1 MTTDTA
7 EPDAIA
13 GYHAHVYYT
22 AESKPEAAVLRAAVD
37 AHFDIVMGRW
47 RDFPV
52 GPHPQW
58 SYQIA
63 FKTEQ
68 LGEILPFLIL
78 NRGDLDIFL
87 HPLTGDD
94 LADHRDYATWLGNQH
109 ELKLSVFRGKPK

>member
-1 MTTDTA
+1 MAIEPA
-7 EPDAIA
+7 EPPSIK

-22 AESKPEAAVLRAAVD
+22 AESKPAAAVLREAVE
-37 AHFDIVMGRW
+37 ARFDIAMGRW

-63 FKTEQ
+63 FKNEL

-78 NRGDLDIFL
+78 NRGDLDVFL

-94 LADHRDYATWLGNQH
+94 LADHRDYATWLGNQY
-109 ELKLSVFRGKPK
+109 ELKLSALSKS